1 MAVTLGLVPFDLNVE
16 LAADADFASTITNNV
31 GNWAVGT
38 VIELR
43 LSASSSGS
51 TPTVWPA
58 TITGANASWEVNKS
72 SVATALA
79 AGVSYARL
87 HYIDAA
93 AEDLLWGKGR
103 VNAN

>member
-16 LAADADFASTITNNV
+16 LAGDADFVSTITNNV
-31 GNWAVGT
+31 GNWAGGT

-43 LSASSSGS
+43 LSASSGGS
-51 TPTVWPA
+51 APSVWPA
-58 TITGANASWEVNKS
+58 TVSGPTASWVVDKAV
-72 SVATALA
+72 VATALA

-93 AEDLLWGKGR
+93 GEDLLWGKGR
-103 VNAN
+103 VSVD